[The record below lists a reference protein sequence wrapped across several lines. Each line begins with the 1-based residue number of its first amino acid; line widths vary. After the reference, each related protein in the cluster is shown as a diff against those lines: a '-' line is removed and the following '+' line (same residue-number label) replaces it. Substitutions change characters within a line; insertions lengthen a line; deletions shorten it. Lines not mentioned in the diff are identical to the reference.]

1 MSRLEPEQTTDPG
14 PLDGRQ
20 KKALHAALLSA
31 FPRQAALERLVEFQL
46 DTRLSVIAGEGPLA
60 DVAYRLI
67 EWAEAHGRLDALI
80 AGAREANPNNP
91 QLLAF
96 DALLREPRRSRPLV
110 SMVSG
115 RRPGCTIAISIALVA
130 AFVIPL
136 AWMARQAGDAGRPP
150 AAKTDDTRP
159 NAIEHLGRR
168 VEIEIAF
175 RWEPRPQASG
185 CRSDAQWQRLLF
197 AGTSLGEWPPDSN
210 DSREVQL
217 VSLVDGVAIDS
228 AEVFAPG
235 GEVAEA
241 VATRQPRHLVRKWRL
256 PAAVGSPLRIAAC
269 LQARGQRP
277 APALRVT
284 TWSRAGRSG
293 PQGG

>member
-67 EWAEAHGRLDALI
+67 EWAQAHGRLDALI
-80 AGAREANPNNP
+80 TGAREANPNNP

-96 DALLREPRRSRPLV
+96 DALLREPRRSRPIV

-136 AWMARQAGDAGRPP
+136 AWVARQAGDSGGPP
-150 AAKTDDTRP
+150 ASQAHETRP
-159 NAIEHLGRR
+159 KQVDRPGRR

-185 CRSDAQWQRLLF
+185 CRSDEQWQRLLF
-197 AGTSLGEWPPDSN
+197 AGTSLGEWPTDSN
-210 DSREVQL
+210 GSREVQL
-217 VSLVDGVAIDS
+217 VSLVDGIAIDS
-228 AEVFAPG
+228 ADVFAPG
-235 GEVAEA
+235 GQVAEA
-241 VATRQPRHLVRKWRL
+241 VATGRPRHLVRKWRL
-256 PAAVGSPLRIAAC
+256 PADVGTPLRIAAC

-277 APALRVT
+277 SPALRAT
-284 TWSRAGRSG
+284 TWSRAGRAGS
-293 PQGG
+293 QGG